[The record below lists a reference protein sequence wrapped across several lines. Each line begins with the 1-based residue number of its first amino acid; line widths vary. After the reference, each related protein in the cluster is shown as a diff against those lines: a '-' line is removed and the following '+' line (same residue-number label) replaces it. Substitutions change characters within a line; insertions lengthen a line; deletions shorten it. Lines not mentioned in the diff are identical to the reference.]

1 MRFSF
6 KKRLISL
13 VFPIL
18 KLFGMPPQIP
28 NGPEFDT
35 EEVAVEIYLRL
46 LQLEY
51 QNPAESKCLRVVS
64 ATLWKQDSG
73 SQHEYIVIKVETHQ
87 RENYYF
93 AFERMPDSHPAP
105 RSLSDTS
112 LPPAEAHSLP
122 PASST
127 PSPRG
132 SARSRSPW
140 PASPSLASLSQKPS
154 LASLDSS
161 SKDRMAK
168 DLVKWLPESRKER
181 TDFCVGTLSLPPDH
195 EFYLYHIVALA
206 AAVHKRH
213 DLYRLF
219 SQNCYFMAGIMMA
232 VLESTCGSRMEKQKK
247 VPKRFR
253 DGVWFRVG
261 KTFDPDDMRLVQA
274 VQELRVEFDATV
286 LGFEQ
291 GLNKKVE
298 LQEER
303 NREIDSQAKEI
314 ESQAKE
320 IESQA
325 KEIESQAKEI
335 EAFKEREREREERER
350 ELEKEMAALRAQLS
364 ARHSLSS

>member
-105 RSLSDTS
+105 RSLSDS
-112 LPPAEAHSLP
+112 HSPLQRLIPCHPLLPHLP
-122 PASST
+122 HA
-127 PSPRG
+127 
-132 SARSRSPW
+132 
-140 PASPSLASLSQKPS
+140 KPS

-261 KTFDPDDMRLVQA
+261 KTFDPDDVRLVQA

-291 GLNKKVE
+291 GLNKK
-298 LQEER
+298 EER
-303 NREIDSQAKEI
+303 NREID
-314 ESQAKE
+314 
-320 IESQA
+320 SQA

-350 ELEKEMAALRAQLS
+350 ERKSGRGSGKSGRGSWRRRWQP
-364 ARHSLSS
+364 